1 MLLAHACFATVS
13 LTIRLLRHC
22 IAHNTLALPL
32 QALCSDNLFL
42 TKLCK
47 YKHTSNP

>member
-1 MLLAHACFATVS
+1 MGVMTNVART
-13 LTIRLLRHC
+13 RLLRHC